1 MKSLFFS
8 LLCISFAVA
17 PTLISA
23 QNNAT
28 VQVIQ
33 FEELE
38 AALENDIQ
46 LLDVRTVGEFKAG
59 HIKGALNIDAMQAE
73 KLENYA
79 QKLDKNKAVYMYC
92 HSGGRSQ
99 QASQRLKNIGFAK
112 IYDYSGGYSEWS
124 MKSKK

>member
-1 MKSLFFS
+1 MKSLFFPF
-8 LLCISFAVA
+8 LCICFAFA
-17 PTLISA
+17 TTSISA
-23 QNNAT
+23 QNDAI

-33 FEELE
+33 FEKLE
-38 AALENDIQ
+38 AALENEIQ

-79 QKLDKNKAVYMYC
+79 QKLDKNKAVYLYC

-99 QASQRLKNIGFAK
+99 QASKRLKNIGFAK